1 MARRRHVSVNE
12 KVIIAVLWKLKHMT
26 AWKIARIIGRHPK
39 TVYRYK
45 NYKSP
50 AARISKTELPAPK
63 VAKPAQ
69 IQPQLDEALVQIMY
83 NDYIQFRWFE
93 RDQGEVFTFIKYRY
107 WQKYHSRIS
116 KWPKYHK
123 WAKVDIIKDLVAMLS
138 EKHRQ
143 DVIQKV

>member
-12 KVIIAVLWKLKHMT
+12 KVIIAGLWRVKHMT
-26 AWKIARIIGRHPK
+26 AWKIARIIGRCNK
-39 TVYRYK
+39 TIYRYR

-50 AARISKTELPAPK
+50 ATRIPKTERPAPQAVK
-63 VAKPAQ
+63 TAPARPE
-69 IQPQLDEALVQIMY
+69 IDEALVQIMY

-93 RDQGEVFTFIKYRY
+93 RDQGEIFTFIKYRY

-116 KWPKYHK
+116 KWPKYK
-123 WAKVDIIKDLVAMLS
+123 NWTKVDIIKDLVAMLT

-143 DVIQKV
+143 SVIQKA

>member
-12 KVIIAVLWKLKHMT
+12 KVLIAGLWRMKHMT
-26 AWKIARIIGRHPK
+26 ACRIARITGRCVC
-39 TVYRYK
+39 TVYNYK

-50 AARISKTELPAPK
+50 ATRISKTERPAPQAVK
-63 VAKPAQ
+63 TAPARPE
-69 IQPQLDEALVQIMY
+69 IDEALVQIMY
-83 NDYIQFRWFE
+83 NDYIQFRWFDH
-93 RDQGEVFTFIKYRY
+93 DQGEVFMFIKYRY